1 MISNQTGK
9 LFVISGPSGTG
20 KGTIC
25 AQLLRDLEGEGLG
38 LSVSMTTREPREGEV
53 DGESYFFKTREE
65 FLEEVRQGGLLE
77 YAETYG
83 NYYGTPRGYVEDQLR
98 SGHDVLLEIEMQGAL
113 QVKRAM
119 PGAVMIFILPP
130 SLEELR
136 RRIIGRGTE
145 DEATIE
151 LRMSQVQNEISYIK
165 YYDYFVI
172 NDDLDEAVH
181 RVEEILHAEKS
192 RITEEIA
199 MQFIK

>member
-38 LSVSMTTREPREGEV
+38 LSVSMTTRKPREGEV

-65 FLEEVRQGGLLE
+65 FLEEIRQGGLLE

-83 NYYGTPRGYVEDQLR
+83 NYYGTPRGYVENQLS

-119 PGAVMIFILPP
+119 PDAVMIFILPP

-151 LRMSQVQNEISYIK
+151 LRMSQVQKEISYIK